1 MGDESV
7 QGRQPGAEPASHR
20 LRRGRFG
27 FPGTLVIV
35 TKCRHRRRR
44 INLTARSVARIIVR
58 ALLAARESERCH
70 LLAWCLMPDHIHIFL
85 NPRELVDGSQGLSP
99 VGARSSGRLRRNLS
113 PLSRFVADWASTSA
127 HLVNKAV
134 GEKGPLWQKGFHD
147 HALRRTERIEDVV
160 EYIHCNPVRRGS
172 VTDSNAWPWS
182 SANPRFAEATDWDWY
197 VGNRPE
203 DGAPTK
209 RPSEMPA
216 QRNVVDNTQ
225 GRRPRQ

>member
-1 MGDESV
+1 M
-7 QGRQPGAEPASHR
+7 QGRQPAAKPASHR

-35 TKCRHRRRR
+35 TKCRHRRRATD
-44 INLTARSVARIIVR
+44 LTAPSVARIIAR
-58 ALLAARESERCH
+58 ALLAARQSERCY
-70 LLAWCLMPDHIHIFL
+70 LLAWCLMPDHIHIL
-85 NPRELVDGSQGLSP
+85 LSPREGRDDNQALGTVAG
-99 VGARSSGRLRRNLS
+99 RSSGRLRWNLS

-127 HLVNKAV
+127 HLTNKAV
-134 GEKGPLWQKGFHD
+134 GEKGPLWQEGFHD
-147 HALRRTERIEDVV
+147 HAVRCTERIEDVV
-160 EYIHCNPVRRGS
+160 EYIHCNPVRRGL

-182 SANPRFAEATDWDWY
+182 SANARFAEATDWDWY

-203 DGAPTK
+203 DGAPTE
-209 RPSEMPA
+209 RPPERPA